1 MLLYINYDMIYYQ
14 EIRKIYGL
22 VDVPSRKFTRSPECK
37 FLSLSSI
44 RLDPLRWPR
53 GAAAMT
59 SLVAYGMSD
68 DDSEHEVRQSVPCTA
83 LSSL

>member
-1 MLLYINYDMIYYQ
+1 MKRFTL
-14 EIRKIYGL
+14 RK
-22 VDVPSRKFTRSPECK
+22 STRSPDCK

-59 SLVAYGMSD
+59 SLVAYDMSD
-68 DDSEHEVRQSVPCTA
+68 DDNEHEVRQSVPCTA

>member
-1 MLLYINYDMIYYQ
+1 MIYYRRFGTFQ
-14 EIRKIYGL
+14 QCVGPL
-22 VDVPSRKFTRSPECK
+22 TRKFTRSPDCK

-59 SLVAYGMSD
+59 SLVAYDMSD
-68 DDSEHEVRQSVPCTA
+68 DDNEHEVRQSVPCTA